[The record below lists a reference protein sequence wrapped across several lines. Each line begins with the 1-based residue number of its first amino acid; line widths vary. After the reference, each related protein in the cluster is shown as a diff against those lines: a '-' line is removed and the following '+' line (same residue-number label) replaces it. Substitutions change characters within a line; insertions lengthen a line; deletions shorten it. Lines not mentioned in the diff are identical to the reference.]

1 LHGEL
6 DFVTLGFQRAEGE
19 LCGGDVESVEGEFV
33 AGVMV
38 VEGLRGVDEPDPMQ
52 LSVVSFTPWSLG
64 LGGQL
69 PCSCGYVCYGA
80 DICRRDR
87 GMDGCAADDVHEE
100 GMLCVETIDVSDS
113 SLYQPV

>member
-33 AGVMV
+33 AGVML

-52 LSVVSFTPWSLG
+52 LSVSRLGHWGWGAATLFLWLRLLWSG
-64 LGGQL
+64 YL
-69 PCSCGYVCYGA
+69 PSG
-80 DICRRDR
+80 
-87 GMDGCAADDVHEE
+87 
-100 GMLCVETIDVSDS
+100 
-113 SLYQPV
+113 